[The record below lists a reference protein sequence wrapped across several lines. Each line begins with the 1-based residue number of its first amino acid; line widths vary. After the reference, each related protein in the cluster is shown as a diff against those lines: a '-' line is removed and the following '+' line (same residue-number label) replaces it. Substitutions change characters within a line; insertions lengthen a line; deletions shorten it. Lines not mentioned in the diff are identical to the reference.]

1 EREAIEGDWSERA
14 VSRESEMVRVIGR
27 PEFRR
32 RFSFFD
38 SESGES
44 QKRTRVVYVLFMR
57 IMFIY
62 RFGLKLG

>member
-1 EREAIEGDWSERA
+1 EREAIEGDWSEQA

-38 SESGES
+38 SESGGVSKEN
-44 QKRTRVVYVLFMR
+44 TCCIRVIHAHHVYL
-57 IMFIY
+57 
-62 RFGLKLG
+62 